1 VLVVSS
7 VWLARWSGVA
17 HPWVG
22 RSDKVNLG
30 VLTQFVPPGLVDGAI
45 AGRTRDKARRAGAL
59 SMRFAV
65 YYELALALFPHESLE
80 DVCDNLTGAIPEL
93 GELAPAKSA
102 LHGARVRL
110 GPEAMRRV
118 FEQLAEQATEPAVG
132 GRWRGLRTLAVD
144 GFVVELPD
152 SVANREHFGA
162 PVTVRGRG
170 AGVRATAYPQARV
183 VTLVATGTRA
193 VRAAAIG
200 AYRDGEFEMAR
211 QVAAATGEGD
221 VVIFD
226 RGLRSV
232 KLWQAYREQGAH
244 LVMRAAHHIA
254 REVVEPLPDGTT
266 LVRMWLDGRH
276 RHREERSVVMR
287 LIEYQVD
294 DGETIRL
301 LTSLTDTQA
310 HPAAEIARLY
320 AARWQSEI
328 SNLQIKTL
336 QITPGKLLRSHHP
349 DQVHQ
354 EIWAHLTLQH
364 ALNRLIT
371 VIADE
376 RRDDPER
383 ISFTKI
389 LKEVRRSVIR
399 QTAATLAR
407 AVTRA
412 LDIADDLRRY
422 RNPWRP
428 PRTSERSVKRIRNRY
443 PHRTNPPG
451 HPVTTPAPPR
461 TIRLLTAPAN

>member
-1 VLVVSS
+1 MV
-7 VWLARWSGVA
+7 

-30 VLTQFVPPGLVDGAI
+30 VLTQFVAPDLVDAAI
-45 AGRTRDKARRAGAL
+45 GGRTRDKARRAGAL

-65 YYELALALFPHESLE
+65 YYELALALYVHESLE

-93 GELAPAKSA
+93 GDLAPAKSA

-110 GPEAMRRV
+110 GPEAMASV
-118 FEQLAEQATEPAVG
+118 FEQVAEQAVEPVVG

-162 PVTVRGRG
+162 PSTVRGRG
-170 AGVRATAYPQARV
+170 TGVRTSAYPQARV

-200 AYRDGEFEMAR
+200 AYATGEFEPAR
-211 QVAAATGEGD
+211 QVAAATGPGD

-232 KLWQAYREQGAH
+232 KLWQAYRAHGAH
-244 LVMRAAHHIA
+244 LVMRAAKHIA
-254 REVVEPLPDGTT
+254 REVVEPLPDGTCV
-266 LVRMWLDGRH
+266 VRMWLDGRH
-276 RHREERSVVMR
+276 RHREECSVVMR
-287 LIEYQVD
+287 LIEYRVD

-301 LTSLTDTQA
+301 LTSLEDVEA
-310 HPAAEIARLY
+310 YPAGEIARLY
-320 AARWQSEI
+320 AERWKSEI

-336 QITPGKLLRSHHP
+336 QITPGRLLRSHHP
-349 DQVHQ
+349 DQVRQ
-354 EIWAHLTLQH
+354 EIYAHLTLQH

-376 RRDDPER
+376 RREHTDR
-383 ISFTKI
+383 VSFTKI

-399 QTAATLAR
+399 QVHTTLAR
-407 AVTRA
+407 AATRA

-422 RNPWRP
+422 ANPRRP
-428 PRTSERSVKRIRNRY
+428 PRVSERSVKRIRNRY
-443 PHRTNPPG
+443 PFRSNPPG
-451 HPVTTPAPPR
+451 HPVTTTAPPR
-461 TIRLLTAPAN
+461 RIRLLTALTS